1 MGKAGG
7 TTHSEEGELSTT
19 QLTTT
24 QLTTTKLT
32 TTQLTTKLYKI
43 RENMCAGSGHLRIAV
58 RDNCIFLSD

>member
-24 QLTTTKLT
+24 QLTTKPKY
-32 TTQLTTKLYKI
+32 QLYQI